1 MNRLDL
7 LGALVVLCAGTW
19 TGGCGAA
26 TYHMRGAGTAFFYGE
41 DPPVDQLLPFPQV
54 VLEPETATPD
64 AIQQIKQR
72 GSTVFAYLAAM
83 EVDRT
88 RPWFPRVKKEW
99 ILGKNKAWKSVVL
112 DHLGLV
118 AVYQDLR
125 GALPTMPL
133 AHRYAGIIL
142 WHRGG
147 ALPGEAAATLPRQG
161 DGRVRG
167 CSQRP
172 VPGPPLLAPR
182 QSRRYLERLEP

>member
-72 GSTVFAYLAAM
+72 GSTRVRVPGGHGGGSHPPLVSPGEEGVDPGEKQGM
-83 EVDRT
+83 EERGAGPSRLGGRISRSTWCSADHAS
-88 RPWFPRVKKEW
+88 RP
-99 ILGKNKAWKSVVL
+99 S
-112 DHLGLV
+112 
-118 AVYQDLR
+118 LR
-125 GALPTMPL
+125 GDHPL
-133 AHRYAGIIL
+133 AQGRRTP
-142 WHRGG
+142 RGSCGNSPSTRRWSGSRLLPASSPGTSSPG
-147 ALPGEAAATLPRQG
+147 AETE
-161 DGRVRG
+161 
-167 CSQRP
+167 
-172 VPGPPLLAPR
+172 PPLP
-182 QSRRYLERLEP
+182 